1 MTQPAP
7 SLATALAETRTAAGV
22 PLADLCDRTPV
33 LLVFLRHLGCT
44 FCREAL
50 ADIAAQRPRIQAAG
64 TRIVLVHMGP
74 ADAAAILFRRY
85 SLTDVDHAC
94 DPDRRLYR
102 AAELARGRL
111 GQLFGLKCF
120 LRGIA
125 ATLRGHV
132 VGRLAGDGFQ
142 MPGVLL
148 VHRGRVLRAF
158 RHASAADRPD
168 YCELSGAP

>member
-1 MTQPAP
+1 MSHPAP
-7 SLATALAETRTAAGV
+7 DLPAALAQARTAAGT
-22 PLADLCDRTPV
+22 PLADLADRAPV

-50 ADIAAQRPRIQAAG
+50 ADIAAQRRSIEAAG

-74 ADAAAILFRRY
+74 LPAAADLFSRY
-85 SLTDVDHAC
+85 GLADINHAC
-94 DPDRRLYR
+94 DPDRRLYA

-111 GQLFGLKCF
+111 GQLFGIRCF

-125 ATLRGHV
+125 ATLRGHF

-148 VHRGRVLRAF
+148 VHRGRIVRAF
-158 RHASAADRPD
+158 RHATAADRPD
-168 YCELSGAP
+168 YCALSVAP